1 MTKKCSTVSRISNLK
16 GHANKKLK
24 VDNFG
29 DKGGGKE
36 NQRLLQ
42 KILHRPG
49 HLLGRMGYHQCRV
62 AHLSMTHTIAPLNL
76 RGNTNAVPVV
86 QTSQQAWSPK
96 LQEVEDEDAP
106 SLPPASPSP
115 PKQHQ
120 PWALTVEEV
129 DDEDALFKGEKGTN
143 ADSREESDDKNDG
156 NDGIH
161 DKHTK
166 FKQSFTPPPTT
177 SDAKA
182 ALADAT

>member
-36 NQRLLQ
+36 N
-42 KILHRPG
+42 
-49 HLLGRMGYHQCRV
+49 
-62 AHLSMTHTIAPLNL
+62 
-76 RGNTNAVPVV
+76 
-86 QTSQQAWSPK
+86 TSQQAWSPK